1 MKPLTGEQKHLA
13 ELNHDLVYKFLNKNN
28 LSEAEYY
35 DVVIFGYLCAAQEYC
50 ENPKL
55 QRYSFSTVAW
65 KQMRQELYK
74 HRKYLERKKRDFSTT
89 SLSEMFSNSDSLH
102 YEDVLTLENQLM
114 EELRLD
120 LLLHTLAARITKK
133 QMRIIRMRLDGYRMH
148 DIASTEKMTFKDI
161 NRMLDDTYHK
171 IMEILI

>member
-13 ELNHDLVYKFLNKNN
+13 ELNHDLVYKFLSKNN
-28 LSEAEYY
+28 LSETEYY

-50 ENPKL
+50 VNTKL

-65 KQMRQELYK
+65 KRMHRELSNHLK
-74 HRKYLERKKRDFSTT
+74 FLDRKKRDFPTI
-89 SLSEMFSNSDSLH
+89 SLSEILSDSDSLH
-102 YEDVLTLENQLM
+102 YEDVITLENQLM
-114 EELRLD
+114 EELRLN

>member
-55 QRYSFSTVAW
+55 QKYSFSTVAW
-65 KQMRQELYK
+65 RKMVCAVK
-74 HRKYLERKKRDFSTT
+74 NHMKYLAREKRDFPTI
-89 SLSEMFSNSDSLH
+89 SLSEMLGNSDSLH
-102 YEDVLTLENQLM
+102 YEDVITLESQLM
-114 EELRLD
+114 EELRLN
-120 LLLHTLAARITKK
+120 LLLHTLAARTT
-133 QMRIIRMRLDGYRMH
+133 Q
-148 DIASTEKMTFKDI
+148 
-161 NRMLDDTYHK
+161 
-171 IMEILI
+171 

>member
-65 KQMRQELYK
+65 KRMQRELSNHLK
-74 HRKYLERKKRDFSTT
+74 FLDRKKRDFPTI
-89 SLSEMFSNSDSLH
+89 SLSEMLGNSDSLH
-102 YEDVLTLENQLM
+102 YEDVITLENQLM
-114 EELRLD
+114 EELRLN
-120 LLLHTLAARITKK
+120 LLLHTLAARTTQK
-133 QMRIIRMRLDGYRMH
+133 QMRIIRMRLDGFRMH
-148 DIASTEKMTFKDI
+148 DIASRERMTFKDI
-161 NRMLDDTYHK
+161 NKTLRCIGLLLED
-171 IMEILI
+171 IV

>member
-35 DVVIFGYLCAAQEYC
+35 DVVVFGYLCAAQEYC
-50 ENPKL
+50 ENAKL
-55 QRYSFSTVAW
+55 QKFSFATVAW
-65 KQMRQELYK
+65 KMMRRELSN
-74 HRKYLERKKRDFSTT
+74 HIKYLDRKKRDFPTI
-89 SLSEMFSNSDSLH
+89 SLSEILSDSDSLH
-102 YEDVLTLENQLM
+102 YEDVITLENQLM
-114 EELRLD
+114 EELRLN

>member
-13 ELNHDLVYKFLNKNN
+13 ELNHDLVYKFLSKNN

-65 KQMRQELYK
+65 KKMNGAVKDQK
-74 HRKYLERKKRDFSTT
+74 KYLSREKRDFPTI
-89 SLSEMFSNSDSLH
+89 SLSEILSDSDSLH
-102 YEDVLTLENQLM
+102 YEDVITLENQLM
-114 EELRLD
+114 EELRLN

-133 QMRIIRMRLDGYRMH
+133 QMRIIRMRLDGFRMH

-161 NRMLDDTYHK
+161 NKTLRCIGLLLDD
-171 IMEILI
+171 II